1 MTVICKLN
9 SKHFNN
15 NLDNF
20 KKIFNNISDYI
31 TYEKEI
37 YTDLFNY
44 ENFEYKCEFN
54 KIKIDKTHY
63 DGKNMWIIKPTNLY
77 GGKCINISDDIN
89 EIENIIRKFS
99 DGLEKNIKTSLEEEK
114 FDSEDSDDENKSPD
128 KRIKSKY
135 KASNVLIQKY
145 IEKPL
150 LYYGRKFD
158 IRMWVLIS
166 HKLDVYL
173 FQ

>member
-1 MTVICKLN
+1 VICQLDSPN
-9 SKHFNN
+9 FNK
-15 NLDNF
+15 NLENF
-20 KKIFNNISDYI
+20 KNIFNNINQYLNN
-31 TYEKEI
+31 EKEL

-44 ENFEYKCEFN
+44 EKFEHKCEFN
-54 KIKIDKTHY
+54 RIKINKTHY
-63 DGKNMWIIKPTNLY
+63 DNKNMWIIKPTNLY
-77 GGKCINISDDIN
+77 GGKCIKISDDIN
-89 EIENIIRKFS
+89 EIENITKKFS
-99 DGLEKNIKTSLEEEK
+99 DGFEKNIKNSLDE
-114 FDSEDSDDENKSPD
+114 DIMLSEDSDGENKSPD
-128 KRIKSKY
+128 KKIKSKY
-135 KASNVLIQKY
+135 KALTVLIQKY